1 MNKTVAEV
9 PETAAVVM
17 ATDGTLI
24 DARIQKEVKTYFND
38 VPALARVAY
47 CESTFRHFDEDGEV
61 LRGLVDSRDVGVMQI
76 NEHYHL
82 DTATKLGYDIHSL
95 EGNMGYA
102 RHLYEKQGLQPWSAS
117 RSCWDNTDLVATK

>member
-1 MNKTVAEV
+1 MNKNVEEV
-9 PETAAVVM
+9 PAVAVAAI

-24 DARIQKEVKTYFND
+24 DARIKAEVTTYFSD
-38 VPALARVAY
+38 VPTLARVAY
-47 CESTFRHFDEDGEV
+47 CESTYRHYDEEGEV

-82 DTATKLGYDIHSL
+82 DTATKLGFDIHTL

-117 RSCWDNTDLVATK
+117 RPCWDKDLVATK